1 MKYLLIL
8 LFALFAET
16 VKAETL
22 PTLTAAKAITDKAMT
37 MIAGNDLEGGL
48 KLLKPY
54 LVIPAAE
61 FDVMLGQATMQ
72 QPAISQRFGKSVG
85 KEFIR
90 EDMVGDSLVRF
101 IFTQKFEKTVVRWLF
116 FYYKSPSGWVLN
128 TFTYDDSFQLLFPI
142 GG

>member
-8 LFALFAET
+8 LFALFTEI

-22 PTLTAAKAITDKAMT
+22 PTFTAAKEITDKAMT

-72 QPAISQRFGKSVG
+72 QPVISQRFGNSVG

-101 IFTQKFEKTVVRWLF
+101 IFTQKFEKTAIRWLF

-128 TFTYDDSFQLLFPI
+128 TFAYDDSFQLLFPI

>member
-8 LFALFAET
+8 IALFPVI
-16 VKAETL
+16 VKADTL
-22 PTLTAAKAITDKAMT
+22 PTLTAAKEVTDKAMT

-61 FDVMLGQATMQ
+61 FDVMLSQATMQ
-72 QPAISQRFGKSVG
+72 LPAISQRFGNSVG

-90 EDMVGDSLVRF
+90 EDKVGDSLVRF
-101 IFTQKFEKTVVRWLF
+101 ISLRSSKK
-116 FYYKSPSGWVLN
+116 P
-128 TFTYDDSFQLLFPI
+128 
-142 GG
+142 

>member
-8 LFALFAET
+8 IALFPVI
-16 VKAETL
+16 VKADTL
-22 PTLTAAKAITDKAMT
+22 PTLTAAKEVTDKAMT

-54 LVIPAAE
+54 LVIPTAE
-61 FDVMLGQATMQ
+61 FDVMLGQAKMQ
-72 QPAISQRFGKSVG
+72 LPVISQRFGNSVG

-90 EDMVGDSLVRF
+90 EDKVGDSLARF
-101 IFTQKFEKTVVRWLF
+101 IFTQKFEKTVTRWLF

-128 TFTYDDSFQLLFPI
+128 TFTYDDNLQLLFPI

>member
-8 LFALFAET
+8 LFALFTET
-16 VKAETL
+16 VQAETL
-22 PTLTAAKAITDKAMT
+22 PTLTAAKEITDKAMT
-37 MIAGNDLEGGL
+37 MIADSDLDGGL

-72 QPAISQRFGKSVG
+72 QPVMSQRFGKSVG

-90 EDMVGDSLVRF
+90 EDMVGGSLVRLIF
-101 IFTQKFEKTVVRWLF
+101 IQKFEKTVVRWLF